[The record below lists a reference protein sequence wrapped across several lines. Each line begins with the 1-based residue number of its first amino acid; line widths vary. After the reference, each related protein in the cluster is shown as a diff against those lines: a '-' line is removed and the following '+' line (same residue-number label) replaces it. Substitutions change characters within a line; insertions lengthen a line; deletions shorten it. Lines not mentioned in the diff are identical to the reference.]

1 MSEPKQHSKLIK
13 EEASRLLES
22 TNIEYLLGQF
32 GDVSLG
38 GSYAYDLMVDRDLD
52 FGVMIKSVTPEI
64 RAKVASLFASRLWV
78 YGFNLVDRVN
88 FEPLSNLGAPRGLYL
103 GLTVPFPKERW
114 NIDVWFIVAE
124 VLPDDEMS
132 NVLSRATQKQK
143 DTILEIKYELMKCG
157 QKQKGITSSQV
168 YEAVLKRGVRST
180 QEFLGL

>member
-1 MSEPKQHSKLIK
+1 MSEAKQHSKLIK

-22 TNIEYLLGQF
+22 TNIEHLLGQF

-52 FGVMIKSVTPEI
+52 FGVLVKSVTPGI
-64 RAKVASLFASRLWV
+64 RAKIASFFTSQLWV
-78 YGFNLVDRVN
+78 YSFNLVDRVN
-88 FEPLSNLGAPRGLYL
+88 FEPLSNLGAPMGLYL
-103 GLTVPFPKERW
+103 GLTIPFPKERW

-124 VLPDDEMS
+124 GLPDDEISKAMG
-132 NVLSRATQKQK
+132 RATQKQK

-168 YEAVLKRGVRST
+168 YNAVLKRGVRST
-180 QEFLGL
+180 QEFIGL